1 MKVYAAWNPSAVQ
14 RQGSASGGVATMLAR
29 AVLEVGGVYFGT
41 RWDEQMRPVVAWTE
55 TDVTPFKGSRYVHS
69 RFDAAAREQLERFL
83 TEGHTVLFVGT
94 PCQVAALQALR
105 EHPRLICVDLICHGT
120 VPASYLEQ
128 ELSYLAPGVSL
139 TDVRFREGHSYEMS
153 LWEKERCVYRRPAV
167 RSPYLYAYLSSLSLR
182 EACYRCPYAR
192 PERVG
197 DITLGDFIGYP
208 KPGVSFVMT
217 HTPKGEE
224 WLSRCGAECE
234 ERSFEERTAYRPGLL
249 EPTAPSALR
258 PVFLKNMERM
268 PFPQAVRKTLRGY
281 FWGLP
286 FRQAWKWLHHQAYLV
301 KCWIKRK

>member
-83 TEGHTVLFVGT
+83 TEGRTVLFVGT

-128 ELSYLAPGVSL
+128 ELSCVPSPGCTFSL
-139 TDVRFREGHSYEMS
+139 FV
-153 LWEKERCVYRRPAV
+153 C
-167 RSPYLYAYLSSLSLR
+167 LSVQSEFTGGMLSLPVCASR
-182 EACYRCPYAR
+182 TSGGYHPGRFYRLSEAGRFLCDDPYA
-192 PERVG
+192 ERG
-197 DITLGDFIGYP
+197 
-208 KPGVSFVMT
+208 GV
-217 HTPKGEE
+217 
-224 WLSRCGAECE
+224 A
-234 ERSFEERTAYRPGLL
+234 
-249 EPTAPSALR
+249 
-258 PVFLKNMERM
+258 
-268 PFPQAVRKTLRGY
+268 
-281 FWGLP
+281 
-286 FRQAWKWLHHQAYLV
+286 
-301 KCWIKRK
+301 